1 MYNAGEGGTMPF
13 SRILLD
19 KTDGVARITLNRA
32 DSLNAIDRETLL
44 ELAAASAEIE
54 QDQQVRVAVI
64 TGAGRAFCAGA
75 DLNYILGTLED
86 PLKTEQA
93 IRLWHGTFTTIE
105 NISKPVIAAVNGLAL
120 AGGLELVAVCDLAVA
135 AENAKLG
142 DQHANF
148 GLVPGG
154 GGSQRLPRLIGV
166 RRAKE
171 LLLTGRWLSAA
182 EALDIGLVNRV
193 APAGKLEELVREITD
208 DLVKKKSP
216 MASRMIKGLVNRGM
230 QADLATGLEL
240 EVQGILRHFST
251 EDCKEGIA
259 AFREKRP
266 PVFKGR

>member
-1 MYNAGEGGTMPF
+1 MPF

-19 KTDGVARITLNRA
+19 KKDGVARITLNRP

-44 ELAAASAEIE
+44 DLAAAADDIDKDRE
-54 QDQQVRVAVI
+54 VRVVVI

-75 DLNYILGTLED
+75 DLNYILGTLEG
-86 PLKTEQA
+86 PFKTEQA
-93 IRLWHGTFTTIE
+93 IRLWHGVFNRIE
-105 NISKPVIAAVNGLAL
+105 DITKPVIAAVNGLAL
-120 AGGLELVAVCDLAVA
+120 AGGLELVMVCDLAVA
-135 AENAKLG
+135 VESARMG

-154 GGSQRLPRLIGV
+154 GGSQRLPRLVGI

-193 APAGKLEELVREITD
+193 APAGKLDEVVKEITD

-216 MASRMIKGLVNRGM
+216 MASTMIKGLVDKGM
-230 QADLATGLEL
+230 QADLRTGLEL
-240 EVQGILRHFST
+240 EVQGILRHFRT
-251 EDCKEGIA
+251 EDCQEGIA